1 MIKSIKTRTSLYEKK
16 ERQRQRKGKTIDKG
30 KTIEKYNKVYEQK
43 NHAQAKPEWPTLYEP
58 ISKYMYIY
66 EYLSVF
72 SNSQRMQIKTVIRH
86 HCTHMKQKFKY
97 MC

>member
-1 MIKSIKTRTSLYEKK
+1 MKKGKDKDK
-16 ERQRQRKGKTIDKG
+16 ERPQTKGRQQ
-30 KTIEKYNKVYEQK
+30 EKYNKVYEPK
-43 NHAQAKPEWPTLYEP
+43 NYAQAKPEWPTLYEP

-66 EYLSVF
+66 EHLSVF
-72 SNSQRMQIKTVIRH
+72 SNSQRNVIKTIMRH